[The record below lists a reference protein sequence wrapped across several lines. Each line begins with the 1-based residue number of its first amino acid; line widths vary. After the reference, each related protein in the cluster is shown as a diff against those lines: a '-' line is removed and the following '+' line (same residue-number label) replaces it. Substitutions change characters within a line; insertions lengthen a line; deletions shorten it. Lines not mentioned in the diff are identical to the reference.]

1 MTFIALKQL
10 KWFSAL
16 FHKTA
21 EDGQPVFGCFYDF
34 WGGITMI

>member
-1 MTFIALKQL
+1 MVYGG
-10 KWFSAL
+10 

-34 WGGITMI
+34 WGGITMIQIQY